1 MEQLCGGMDAG
12 IKRGIH
18 VMHLLWAQNA
28 QEDDWVLLLIDACNT
43 SKEENQTAMLW
54 DVQFGCPRG
63 AQFTLICY
71 HHWATLVVLNE
82 DGSGYFMH
90 SNKGVI
96 QGGPLAIIDYG
107 IEIFPLNPEL
117 CTVHPHVTQ
126 P

>member
-1 MEQLCGGMDAG
+1 MWQN
-12 IKRGIH
+12 H
-18 VMHLLWAQNA
+18 V
-28 QEDDWVLLLIDACNT
+28 QEEDWSFLLIYAQKTFNEDNWT
-43 SKEENQTAMLW
+43 SKMW
-54 DVQFGCPRG
+54 DFLFEWPSGTH
-63 AQFTLICY
+63 FTSKCY

-90 SNKGVI
+90 SNEGVI

-107 IEIFPLNPEL
+107 IEIFPLNREL